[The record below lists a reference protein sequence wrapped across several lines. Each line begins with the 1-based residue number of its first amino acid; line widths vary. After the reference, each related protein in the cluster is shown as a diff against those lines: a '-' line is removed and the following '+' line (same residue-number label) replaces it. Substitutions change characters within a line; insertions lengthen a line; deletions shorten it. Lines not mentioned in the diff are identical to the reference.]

1 MLSLV
6 LSSFIRPVTFPAPS
20 TSSRIWHLGAFEDL
34 TPLIFS
40 PLVSDMFPSVPPVY
54 GKGKNIQEIKTA
66 TPGHHPDPAT
76 VTIEFKGSPLA
87 LRPCPLKRLTHD
99 FQLRGDVNQM
109 WSLQMAAQDGIQHGE
124 GLEVAS
130 GQLCSS
136 DRIGRD
142 GDTLGSGLA
151 EDVFTVC
158 LFWGVFVI
166 VREARQRG
174 QAGLIVPRL

>member
-1 MLSLV
+1 M
-6 LSSFIRPVTFPAPS
+6 
-20 TSSRIWHLGAFEDL
+20 
-34 TPLIFS
+34 
-40 PLVSDMFPSVPPVY
+40 
-54 GKGKNIQEIKTA
+54 
-66 TPGHHPDPAT
+66 
-76 VTIEFKGSPLA
+76 
-87 LRPCPLKRLTHD
+87 KRLTHD
-99 FQLRGDVNQM
+99 SQLWGDVNQM
-109 WSLQMAAQDGIQHGE
+109 WSLQMAAQDGTQHGE

-136 DRIGRD
+136 GRIGRD